1 MGERLFLSGF
11 PAILALE
18 EIRRQTLAVPKDAL
32 VGNVPVELIPF
43 SDLNSRANKYVLEL
57 SFRVE
62 WVPGKYKNII
72 ISSLKRVF
80 CLS

>member
-1 MGERLFLSGF
+1 MTRDGRETVFIWVSGH
-11 PAILALE
+11 IG
-18 EIRRQTLAVPKDAL
+18 IRENSAADSVAKDAL

-62 WVPGKYKNII
+62 
-72 ISSLKRVF
+72 
-80 CLS
+80 